1 VERALQEQARQDMR
15 ALQEQARQGM
25 RAGKQVISYPGE
37 ASTAQPLQDLF
48 DNWDA
53 EKIASS
59 VAEAALGRQ
68 ASGSWAWLSSI
79 TAQSLADRSLV
90 TRDSERQ
97 RTLHFRSN
105 RSLNRLR
112 EQISTQP
119 RWQRRIGPARSS
131 SKILKVGPLNS

>member
-68 ASGSWAWLSSI
+68 VSGRWAWLSSI
-79 TAQSLADRSLV
+79 TAQSSA
-90 TRDSERQ
+90 
-97 RTLHFRSN
+97 
-105 RSLNRLR
+105 
-112 EQISTQP
+112 
-119 RWQRRIGPARSS
+119 
-131 SKILKVGPLNS
+131 